1 MRKINKKVALAV
13 VAVLTATVAPA
24 VVASSASAATT
35 INYWLW
41 DDRQQPAYQA
51 CADAFKA
58 KTGVTVKI
66 TQAGWD
72 DYWTAIK
79 TSLSTGDGKVDVFT
93 DHLAYYQSFLNA
105 KQIVDISAGVKAAKV
120 DTSVYQGGLYDLWS
134 KNGGQ
139 YGLPKDFDTIALAY
153 DAAASSAAG
162 YPSSRVNTLSWNAKD
177 GGTFERYLRSVTKD
191 KNGNNALSAKFD
203 ASNVVTYGLSAPDAG
218 DAWGQTYW
226 AGLANSNGF
235 KYLNKNPWGTKYF
248 YDDPKLAEV
257 FTWIAKGIKEGFIM
271 NPNQT
276 GGLGTTALWN
286 AGKLVSS
293 LKGSWEIND
302 TLKVKSGGIKFATQ
316 PGAVGG
322 NKSMFNGLADSIN
335 AKSTNQAESLK
346 WVLFAGSAECQD
358 IVASKHVVFPA
369 IKTSTAKAFK
379 AFKAA
384 GVDIKGFTSVVDPKK
399 TFIPPMAANQAA
411 VSAALKPY
419 FEKIFQSQGK
429 AQTLLTAANK
439 AANAAL
445 KG

>member
-1 MRKINKKVALAV
+1 MRRMNNRVAIALVAAV
-13 VAVLTATVAPA
+13 FTATVAPVMA
-24 VVASSASAATT
+24 ATQASANTT

-51 CADAFKA
+51 CADSFKE
-58 KTGVTVKI
+58 KTGITVKI
-66 TQAGWD
+66 TQTGWD
-72 DYWTAIK
+72 DYWTAVR
-79 TSLSTGDGKVDVFT
+79 TSLSTGDGKIDVFT

-105 KQIVDISAGVKAAKV
+105 GQIVDMSAGIKAAKV
-120 DTSVYQGGLYDLWS
+120 DTKIYQPGLYDLWS
-134 KNGGQ
+134 KDGGQ

-153 DAAASSAAG
+153 DAASAGAAG
-162 YPSSRVNTLSWNAKD
+162 YTAAKLNKLKWNAKD
-177 GGTFERYLRSVTKD
+177 GGTFETFLRTVTVD
-191 KNGNNALSAKFD
+191 KNGNNAQSKKFD
-203 ASNVVTYGLSAPDAG
+203 AKNVATYGLSAPDAG

-257 FTWIAKGIKEGFIM
+257 FAWVAKGIKAGFIM

-286 AGKLVSS
+286 AGKLVASF
-293 LKGSWEIND
+293 KGSWEITD

-316 PGAVGG
+316 PGAAGG
-322 NKSMFNGLADSIN
+322 AKSMFNGLADSL
-335 AKSTNQAESLK
+335 Q

-358 IVASKHVVFPA
+358 IVASKAVVFPA

-384 GVDIKGFTSVVDPKK
+384 GVDIKGYTSVVDPKK
-399 TFIPPMAANQAA
+399 TFIPPMAPNQAA
-411 VSAALKPY
+411 VSAAIQPY

-429 AQTLLTAANK
+429 ASTLLKQANK